1 MLVPSLLRPVKPSK
15 IDLLKYSLY
24 VNDITSFAIF
34 ILFPGPSLITLKPPY
49 AAADLILTSN
59 GFFYHF
65 LFNKNSFLGKLSF
78 GNF

>member
-24 VNDITSFAIF
+24 VNDIISFAIF

-49 AAADLILTSN
+49 AAAI
-59 GFFYHF
+59 
-65 LFNKNSFLGKLSF
+65 
-78 GNF
+78 